1 MLIFYTKIV
10 DTYMKIEREC
20 LAMSLKQYSE
30 EQLKEMALVEIAY
43 EIFSDQKKSITFQ
56 ELTDKISS
64 LLGVRKEE
72 MEDRIVQFYTD
83 LNIDGRFLALSDQT
97 WGLRSWYPY
106 DQLDEETQ
114 PTVKAK
120 KKKAKKAVEDDLDL
134 DEFEEVDED
143 DILLDD
149 VEEDLDL
156 DDEYEDLDE
165 ADDEELDDLEDEILD
180 DDDEDFEDEE
190 DED

>member
-1 MLIFYTKIV
+1 
-10 DTYMKIEREC
+10 
-20 LAMSLKQYSE
+20 MSLKQYSE

-43 EIFSDQKKSITFQ
+43 EIFSEQKKPMTFQ
-56 ELTDKISS
+56 ELTDQVVS
-64 LLGVRKEE
+64 LLGLGKEE
-72 MEDRIVQFYTD
+72 LENRIAQFYTD

-120 KKKAKKAVEDDLDL
+120 KKKAKKAVEEDLAL
-134 DEFEEVDED
+134 DEFEEIDED
-143 DILLDD
+143 DIILDD

-156 DDEYEDLDE
+156 DDEEYDDIDE
-165 ADDEELDDLEDEILD
+165 ADDDELDDLEDEILD
-180 DDDEDFEDEE
+180 DDYDDED

>member
-1 MLIFYTKIV
+1 MTEIV

-43 EIFSDQKKSITFQ
+43 EIFSEHKKPITFQ
-56 ELTDKISS
+56 ELTDQVAS
-64 LLGVRKEE
+64 LLGMGKEE
-72 MEDRIVQFYTD
+72 LEDRIAQFYTD

-120 KKKAKKAVEDDLDL
+120 KKKAKKVVEEDLDL
-134 DEFEEVDED
+134 DEFEEIDED

-149 VEEDLDL
+149 VEEDLDI
-156 DDEYEDLDE
+156 DADEFEEIDE
-165 ADDEELDDLEDEILD
+165 ADDDELEDLEDEILD
-180 DDDEDFEDEE
+180 DDEDFEEEE

>member
-1 MLIFYTKIV
+1 
-10 DTYMKIEREC
+10 
-20 LAMSLKQYSE
+20 
-30 EQLKEMALVEIAY
+30 
-43 EIFSDQKKSITFQ
+43 
-56 ELTDKISS
+56 
-64 LLGVRKEE
+64 
-72 MEDRIVQFYTD
+72 MEDRIAQFYTD

-120 KKKAKKAVEDDLDL
+120 KKKAKKVVEEDLDL

-149 VEEDLDL
+149 AEEDLDL
-156 DDEYEDLDE
+156 ADDEFDLDE
-165 ADDEELDDLEDEILD
+165 ADDDELDDLEDEILD
-180 DDDEDFEDEE
+180 DEDEE
-190 DED
+190 FMDEEED

>member
-1 MLIFYTKIV
+1 
-10 DTYMKIEREC
+10 
-20 LAMSLKQYSE
+20 MSLKQYSE

-43 EIFSDQKKSITFQ
+43 EIFLDKKKSITFQ
-56 ELTDKISS
+56 ELTDQVAS
-64 LLGVRKEE
+64 LLGVGKKEL
-72 MEDRIVQFYTD
+72 EDRLAQFYTD

-120 KKKAKKAVEDDLDL
+120 KKKAKKVVEEDLDL

-149 VEEDLDL
+149 VEEDIALDADEF
-156 DDEYEDLDE
+156 DDIDE
-165 ADDEELDDLEDEILD
+165 ADDDELEDLEDEILD
-180 DDDEDFEDEE
+180 DEEEEEEEENFKAEE

>member
-1 MLIFYTKIV
+1 
-10 DTYMKIEREC
+10 
-20 LAMSLKQYSE
+20 MSLKQYSE

-43 EIFSDQKKSITFQ
+43 EIFSEQKKPMTFQ
-56 ELTDKISS
+56 ELTDQVVS
-64 LLGVRKEE
+64 LLGLGKEE
-72 MEDRIVQFYTD
+72 LENRIAQFYTD

-120 KKKAKKAVEDDLDL
+120 KKKAKKVVEEDLAL
-134 DEFEEVDED
+134 DEFEEIDED
-143 DILLDD
+143 DIILDD

-156 DDEYEDLDE
+156 DDEEYDDIDE
-165 ADDEELDDLEDEILD
+165 ADDDELDDLEDEILD
-180 DDDEDFEDEE
+180 DDYE
-190 DED
+190 DEDDED

>member
-1 MLIFYTKIV
+1 
-10 DTYMKIEREC
+10 
-20 LAMSLKQYSE
+20 MSLKQYSE

-43 EIFSDQKKSITFQ
+43 EIFLDKKKSITFQ
-56 ELTDKISS
+56 ELTDQVAS
-64 LLGVRKEE
+64 LLGVGKKEL
-72 MEDRIVQFYTD
+72 EDRLAQFYTD

-120 KKKAKKAVEDDLDL
+120 KKKAKKVVEEDLDL

-149 VEEDLDL
+149 VEEDIALDADEF
-156 DDEYEDLDE
+156 DDIDE
-165 ADDEELDDLEDEILD
+165 ADDDELEDLEDEILD
-180 DDDEDFEDEE
+180 DEEEAEEENFEAEE

>member
-1 MLIFYTKIV
+1 
-10 DTYMKIEREC
+10 
-20 LAMSLKQYSE
+20 MSLKQYSE
-30 EQLKEMALVEIAY
+30 EQLKEMSLVEIAY
-43 EIFSDQKKSITFQ
+43 EVFSDQKKPIAFQ
-56 ELTDKISS
+56 ELTDKVSS
-64 LLGVRKEE
+64 LLGVGKEE
-72 MEDRIVQFYTD
+72 LEDRIAQFYTD

-120 KKKAKKAVEDDLDL
+120 KKKAKKVVEEDLDL

-149 VEEDLDL
+149 AEEDLDL
-156 DDEYEDLDE
+156 ADDEFDLDE
-165 ADDEELDDLEDEILD
+165 ADDDELDDLEDEILD
-180 DDDEDFEDEE
+180 DEDEE
-190 DED
+190 FMDEEED

>member
-1 MLIFYTKIV
+1 
-10 DTYMKIEREC
+10 
-20 LAMSLKQYSE
+20 MSLKQYSE
-30 EQLKEMALVEIAY
+30 EQLKEMSLVEIAY
-43 EIFSDQKKSITFQ
+43 EVFSDQKKPITFQ
-56 ELTDKISS
+56 ELTDKVSS
-64 LLGVRKEE
+64 LLGVGKEE
-72 MEDRIVQFYTD
+72 LEDRIAQFYTD

-120 KKKAKKAVEDDLDL
+120 KKKAKKVVEEDLDL

-149 VEEDLDL
+149 AEEDLDL
-156 DDEYEDLDE
+156 ADDEFDLDE
-165 ADDEELDDLEDEILD
+165 ADDDELDDLEDEILD
-180 DDDEDFEDEE
+180 DEDEE
-190 DED
+190 FMDEEEED